1 MVTINDPFGT
11 SRSNLSL
18 NDIIIFDIF
27 YNNIKFITGCSHLT
41 HLTWDSYILYHYS
54 NYIKNILYLGT
65 INIRYDRLNNIFIPY
80 NITSQYLQSIIAI
93 ATKNKSISKIIF
105 TLDLEIKSYNH
116 TNALI
121 INIPEQKI
129 YIFEPWGINVQ
140 YISLQKHY
148 NQIKLKCIQKLFSFI
163 SNFKVIDLA
172 HKYNISGPQFTEPV
186 TKITNLTNLK
196 PGMLIVHK
204 KYKYKN
210 LFINKIDNK
219 YIYVYE
225 YPQKNSILIRIN
237 IKNDIYYPT
246 GFDIHNG
253 ICDIYCLYF
262 LLLLILNPNINEV
275 HILQYMVN
283 NNSNELQIKIIN
295 FIQWIIQF
303 YHYQINLIINKKY
316 KFAIKSSTSNFKT
329 FAMNL
334 NYINNYNRL
343 NSNNKQIIN
352 ILTQNY
358 CSTININNIYDW
370 LKNKLA
376 SKINVNESFI
386 DYIINKDNVINN
398 KCYLFFTIKNIYD
411 IENN

>member
-1 MVTINDPFGT
+1 MVTINDPFGI
-11 SRSNLSL
+11 SSSNLSL
-18 NDIIIFDIF
+18 NDIIIFDNF

-54 NYIKNILYLGT
+54 NLIKNIIYLGT

-80 NITSQYLQSIIAI
+80 NITSHYLQSIIAI

-129 YIFEPWGINVQ
+129 YIFEPWGTNIQ
-140 YISLQKHY
+140 YKSLQKHY
-148 NQIKLKCIQKLFSFI
+148 NNLKLDCISKLFSFI
-163 SNFKVIDLA
+163 SNYQVIDLA
-172 HKYNISGPQFTEPV
+172 HKYKISGPQFTEPV
-186 TKITNLTNLK
+186 TKITDLTKLK
-196 PGMLIVHK
+196 PGMLIIHK

-219 YIYVYE
+219 YIYVYD
-225 YPQKNSILIRIN
+225 YPQKNYILIRIN
-237 IKNDIYYPT
+237 LKNDIYYPT

-262 LLLLILNPNINEV
+262 LLLILINPKLNESS
-275 HILQYMVN
+275 ILQYIVN
-283 NNSNELQIKIIN
+283 NNTNNLQIKIIN

-303 YHYQINLIINKKY
+303 YHYQIKVIIHKKY

-329 FAMNL
+329 FVSNL

-343 NSNNKQIIN
+343 NSNDKKLVN

-376 SKINVNESFI
+376 SKINVNKSFI
-386 DYIINKDNVINN
+386 DYIINNDNLINN
-398 KCYLFFTIKNIYD
+398 KCYLFLTIKNIYD